1 MASNSE
7 EEVRVALDQLPR
19 DASDI
24 LDILKAEQAP
34 LDLWLIIARE
44 YFKQGKIDQYRQI
57 LEEGSSPEIDEYYAD
72 VRYERIAILNALGA
86 YYSYLGKIETK
97 QREKEE
103 HFILATQ
110 YYNKASRIDMHEPS
124 TWVGKGQLLLAKG
137 EVEQAS
143 AAFKIVLDGDRD
155 NVPALLGQACVEFNR
170 GRFSDSLELYK
181 RVLQVYPNC
190 PAAVRLGI
198 GLCRYKLGQFEKAQQ
213 AFERLDPENVESLI
227 ALAIMDLRTNEAT
240 GIRTGMVKMQ
250 RAFEI
255 YPYCAMALNYL
266 ANHFFFTGQHF
277 LVEQLTETALA
288 VTNHGPTK
296 SHSYYNL
303 ARSYHSKVPIKLK
316 GKFYRT
322 AVKPAI
328 LYGTECWAVKS
339 QHENKVGVAEMRMLR
354 WMCGKTRQDKIRNE
368 AIRERVGV
376 APIVEKMVKNR
387 LRWFGH
393 VERRP
398 VDSVVRR
405 VDQMERRQTI
415 RGRGRP
421 KKTIR
426 EVIKKDLEL
435 NDLDRSMGD
444 YDKAGVYY
452 MASVKE
458 VNKPH
463 EFVFPYYGLG
473 QVQIKLGDFKS
484 ALSNFEK
491 VLEVYPDNCETLKAL
506 GHIYV
511 QLGQTDKGQ
520 DFIRKATK
528 IDPRDAQAFL
538 ELGELLILSDTGAA
552 LDAFKT
558 AHTLFKKGGQE
569 VPIELLNNIGVL
581 QFERGEFELAR
592 QTFKEA
598 LGDGVWLSFI
608 NEENKSSIDA
618 ATSTLQFK
626 DMQLFHDLESNG
638 HHVEVP
644 WDKVTVLF
652 NLARLLE
659 QLYDSGTASI
669 FYRLILFKYPDYI
682 DAYLR
687 LAAIAKARNNI
698 LLSIELVNDALK
710 VNNKC
715 PNALS
720 MLGELELKNDDW
732 VKAKETLR
740 TASDATDGKDS
751 YATLSLGNWNYF
763 AAVRN
768 EKRNPKLEATHLE
781 KAKELYTRVLIQ
793 HSSNLY
799 AANGAAVV
807 LAEKGHFDVSKDI
820 FTQVQEAASGS
831 VFVQM
836 PDVWINLAHV
846 YFAQG
851 NFTLA
856 VKMYQN
862 CLRKFYHNT
871 DSQILLYLAR
881 THYEAE
887 QWQDCIKTLL
897 RAIHLAPSNYTL
909 RFDAG
914 VAMQKFSASTLQ
926 KAKRTADE
934 VRATVAEL
942 QNAVRVFSQLSA
954 ASNLHIHGFDEKKID
969 THVGYCNHLL
979 SAAKVHLEAAE
990 HEEQQVR
997 QRQELARQV
1006 ALAEEARRK
1015 AEEQRKFQME
1025 RRKQEDELKRVQQQE
1040 EHFRRV
1046 KEQWKSSSHSK
1057 RRERSDDEEG
1067 GTGEKKR
1074 KKGGK
1079 RRKKDKHSKLRY
1091 DAEEPED
1098 DLMDEQGMEDEEADI
1113 NYREEP
1119 QTQMN
1124 DDAEENA
1131 QGLLA
1136 AAGLED
1142 SDADE
1147 ETAAPSSSI
1156 ARRRQALSE
1165 SDDDEPLL
1173 QRQSSPVR
1181 QNSADMQLSDGEI
1194 RDGDKTNGDDGNDEE
1209 KQY

>member
-1 MASNSE
+1 M
-7 EEVRVALDQLPR
+7 
-19 DASDI
+19 
-24 LDILKAEQAP
+24 
-34 LDLWLIIARE
+34 RE
-44 YFKQGKIDQYRQI
+44 YFKQGKVDQFRQI

-72 VRYERIAILNALGA
+72 IRYERIAILNALGA

-143 AAFKIVLDGDRD
+143 SAFKIVLEGDRD

-170 GRFSDSLELYK
+170 GKYSDSLELYK
-181 RVLQVYPNC
+181 RALQVYPNC

-198 GLCRYKLGQFEKAQQ
+198 GLCRYKLGQFEKARQ
-213 AFERLDPENVESLI
+213 AFERVLQASESHNLDPENVEALV
-227 ALAIMDLRTNEAT
+227 ALAIMDLRSNEAV
-240 GIRTGMVKMQ
+240 GIRKGMVKMQ

-277 LVEQLTETALA
+277 LVEQLTETALS

-303 ARSYHSKVPIKLK
+303 ARSYHSKVEGECCLS
-316 GKFYRT
+316 YR
-322 AVKPAI
+322 VKR
-328 LYGTECWAVKS
+328 
-339 QHENKVGVAEMRMLR
+339 KVGNIEPLALALLVALIFSSS
-354 WMCGKTRQDKIRNE
+354 Q
-368 AIRERVGV
+368 
-376 APIVEKMVKNR
+376 
-387 LRWFGH
+387 
-393 VERRP
+393 
-398 VDSVVRR
+398 
-405 VDQMERRQTI
+405 
-415 RGRGRP
+415 
-421 KKTIR
+421 
-426 EVIKKDLEL
+426 
-435 NDLDRSMGD
+435 GD

-458 VNKPH
+458 ISKPH

-473 QVQIKLGDFKS
+473 QVQIKLGDFRS

-506 GHIYV
+506 AYIYV
-511 QLGQTDKGQ
+511 QLGQTDKGHE
-520 DFIRKATK
+520 FIRKATK

-558 AHTLFKKGGQE
+558 ARTLFKKGGQE

-581 QFERGEFELAR
+581 QFERGEFEFAK

-598 LGDGVWLSFI
+598 LGDGIWLSFFS
-608 NEENKSSIDA
+608 EANKSSIDA

-638 HHVEVP
+638 QLIEVP

-659 QLYDSGTASI
+659 QLNESGTASI
-669 FYRLILFKYPDYI
+669 LYRLILFK
-682 DAYLR
+682 
-687 LAAIAKARNNI
+687 
-698 LLSIELVNDALK
+698 VNG
-710 VNNKC
+710 KC

-740 TASDATDGKDS
+740 AASDATDGKDS

-781 KAKELYTRVLIQ
+781 KAKELYTKVMIQ

-807 LAEKGHFDVSKDI
+807 FAEKGHFDVSKDI

-851 NFTLA
+851 NFALA

-871 DSQILLYLAR
+871 DSQVLLYLAR
-881 THYEAE
+881 TYYEAE
-887 QWQDCIKTLL
+887 QWQDCIKTLQ

-934 VRATVAEL
+934 VRATVAGL
-942 QNAVRVFSQLSA
+942 QNAVRIFSQLSA

-969 THVGYCNHLL
+969 THVGYCTHLL

-990 HEEQQVR
+990 REEQQIR
-997 QRQELARQV
+997 QRQEVARQV

-1015 AEEQRKFQME
+1015 AEEQRKIQMD
-1025 RRKQEDELKRVQQQE
+1025 RRKHEDELKIVQKQE
-1040 EHFRRV
+1040 EHFKRV
-1046 KEQWKSSSHSK
+1046 KEQWKSSTHSK
-1057 RRERSDDEEG
+1057 RRERSDDEDG
-1067 GTGEKKR
+1067 GTAEKKKR
-1074 KKGGK
+1074 KGGK
-1079 RRKKDKHSKLRY
+1079 RRKKDKHSKSHN
-1091 DAEEPED
+1091 DTEEMEPD
-1098 DLMDEQGMEDEEADI
+1098 MMDEQEMEDEDANT
-1113 NYREEP
+1113 NYREELE
-1119 QTQMN
+1119 THTK
-1124 DDAEENA
+1124 DVEENP
-1131 QGLLA
+1131 QENPHGLLA
-1136 AAGLED
+1136 LAGLED
-1142 SDADE
+1142 SDADDE
-1147 ETAAPSSSI
+1147 PAGPSSTIS
-1156 ARRRQALSE
+1156 RRRQALSE
-1165 SDDDEPLL
+1165 SDDDEPIIK
-1173 QRQSSPVR
+1173 QSSPVR
-1181 QNSADMQLSDGEI
+1181 ENSVDMEESDGEI
-1194 RDGDKTNGDDGNDEE
+1194 RGGEKTHGDDASDEE
-1209 KQY
+1209 K